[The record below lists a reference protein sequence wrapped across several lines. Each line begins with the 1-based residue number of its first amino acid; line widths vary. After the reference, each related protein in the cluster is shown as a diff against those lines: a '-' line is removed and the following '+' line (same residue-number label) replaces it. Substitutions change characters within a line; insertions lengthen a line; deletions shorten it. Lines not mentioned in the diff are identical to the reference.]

1 MHSGANLHSPVDYIR
16 RYRKQPFH
24 ERGFPTGKV
33 YVGYCE
39 RREIDRQDM
48 RMVLREEEID
58 VVVASILD
66 Q

>member
-1 MHSGANLHSPVDYIR
+1 MATR
-16 RYRKQPFH
+16 R
-24 ERGFPTGKV
+24 KV